1 MYIWG
6 LLLGKRKQRERLVR
20 TCLWMLV
27 DVLGSIKEEEQACV
41 IYSYVS
47 SCGLCVRDVYNYQ
60 MFCGCSKE
68 MKISRKVYL
77 VNIAVH

>member
-41 IYSYVS
+41 I
-47 SCGLCVRDVYNYQ
+47 
-60 MFCGCSKE
+60 
-68 MKISRKVYL
+68 
-77 VNIAVH
+77 